1 MIQLFK
7 KKPKTLIINK
17 EISAG
22 IPFKWEVQ
30 IDNDSIVKLLETK
43 TLKNKTRKI
52 ECGGP
57 VYTDYI
63 FVGLK
68 EGETTINFNFVSITK
83 EYDNKTEKYKVRVDK
98 NNNIYLVDNG
108 E

>member
-30 IDNDSIVKLLETK
+30 VEDENIVKLLETK
-43 TLKNKTRKI
+43 TLKNKSRKI

-57 VYTDYI
+57 GYTDYI

-68 EGETTINFNFVSITK
+68 EGETTINFNFVSITN
-83 EYDNKTEKYKVRVDK
+83 EYDTETEKYKVRVDK
-98 NNNIYLVDNG
+98 NNNIILVGNG
-108 E
+108 D

>member
-30 IDNDSIVKLLETK
+30 VEDENIVKLLETK
-43 TLKNKTRKI
+43 TLKNKSRKI

-68 EGETTINFNFVSITK
+68 EGETTINFNFVSITN
-83 EYDNKTEKYKVRVDK
+83 EYDTETEKYKVRVDK
-98 NNNIYLVDNG
+98 NNNIILVGNG
-108 E
+108 D

>member
-30 IDNDSIVKLLETK
+30 VEDENIVKLLETK
-43 TLKNKTRKI
+43 TLKNKSRKI

-68 EGETTINFNFVSITK
+68 EEETTINFNFVSITN
-83 EYDNKTEKYKVRVDK
+83 EYDTETEKYKVRVDK
-98 NNNIYLVDNG
+98 NNNIILVGNG
-108 E
+108 D

>member
-1 MIQLFK
+1 MKLFK

-22 IPFKWEVQ
+22 IPFRWEVQ
-30 IDNDSIVKLLETK
+30 VEDENIVKLLETK
-43 TLKNKTRKI
+43 TLKNKSRKI

-68 EGETTINFNFVSITK
+68 EGETTITFNLVSITN
-83 EYDNKTEKYKVRVDK
+83 EFDTKTEKYKVRVDQ
-98 NNNIYLVDNG
+98 NNNIFLIDN
-108 E
+108 EE